1 VDDSRTTLVWRFPRY
16 QNQIKQGAQLIVRPG
31 QTAVFV
37 HQGKIADVF
46 QPGRYTLETKNLP
59 VLATLA
65 GWKFGFDSPIKA
77 EIYFVATRQIT
88 DLKWG
93 TPNPVLIRDPDFG
106 PIRVRA
112 FGTFTLKAVD
122 PKALLQELVGT
133 DSIFEAEEVAVLLRS
148 IVAQAFADLVATS
161 EMSVIDL
168 AGNQRELAEKLRN
181 MVKERVDDEYG
192 LDVPQLFLVNVSVP
206 EEVEK
211 ALDARSSM
219 KVIDDLA
226 SYQQYQ
232 IGAATK
238 VAAANPAGG
247 IAAGGIGMGMGL
259 AMANR
264 ITPQGPTMHPT
275 PRRRLPPPAWH
286 VVQAG
291 QGHGPFTLE
300 DLQRAAQAGTLRADT
315 LVWTAGMATW
325 SAASRCRSSR
335 GCSRGRP
342 ERTLT
347 DSTRRERLASMVLA
361 HAVGEDAR
369 SSSSREGGRRDG
381 SPASEPDIHRF
392 QPLPL
397 HIQREAH
404 AMRRIS
410 AYTACYP
417 SHTPMSGVCWSI

>member
-1 VDDSRTTLVWRFPRY
+1 MGLFEKLRAELIDIVEWVDDSHAALVWRFPRY
-16 QNQIKQGAQLIVRPG
+16 HNQIKQGAQLIVRPG

-46 QPGRYTLETKNLP
+46 GPGRYSLETKNLP

-77 EIYFVATRQIT
+77 EVYFVATRQVT

-133 DSIFEAEEVAVLLRS
+133 DAIFEAEEVSMLLRS
-148 IVAQAFADLVATS
+148 IISQAFADLVATAD
-161 EMSVIDL
+161 MSVIDL
-168 AGNQRELAEKLRN
+168 AGNQAELAEKLRR
-181 MVKERVDDEYG
+181 MVVERVDDEYG
-192 LDVPQLFLVNVSVP
+192 LDVPNLFIVNVSVP

-226 SYQQYQ
+226 GYQQYQ

-264 ITPQGPTMHPT
+264 IGPAQSPTLNTPPP
-275 PRRRLPPPAWH
+275 PPPPPAWH
-286 VVQAG
+286 VVQNG
-291 QGHGPFTLE
+291 QATGPFTLE
-300 DLQRAAQAGTLRADT
+300 DLTRAAAAGTLRADT
-315 LVWTAGMATW
+315 LVWTVCMAAWSPAAQVPQLAG
-325 SAASRCRSSR
+325 
-335 GCSRGRP
+335 
-342 ERTLT
+342 
-347 DSTRRERLASMVLA
+347 VF
-361 HAVGEDAR
+361 
-369 SSSSREGGRRDG
+369 GGR
-381 SPASEPDIHRF
+381 
-392 QPLPL
+392 
-397 HIQREAH
+397 
-404 AMRRIS
+404 
-410 AYTACYP
+410 
-417 SHTPMSGVCWSI
+417 